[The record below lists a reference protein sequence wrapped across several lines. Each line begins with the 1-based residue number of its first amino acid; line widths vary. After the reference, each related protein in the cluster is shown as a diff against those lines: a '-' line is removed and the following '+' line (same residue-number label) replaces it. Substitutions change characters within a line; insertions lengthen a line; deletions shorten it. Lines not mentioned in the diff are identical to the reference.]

1 MASLIAHGRDAMTAP
16 GRCIRPLRLAR
27 RAARRRNAPVT
38 IRISDIVSASS
49 FQARVSR
56 PSCRPRKPLSST
68 KGSRSLGSSWSA
80 SGLGS
85 LGLGRDGFDGRP
97 PRCVLPSRRLPQP
110 RAHSPRARTWLTASW
125 RHPRS
130 LRNPGRSTGFTD
142 CMPPESP
149 GIRQTSIRAMTKHQ
163 SENTSSAAAR
173 TSAQGVRAEQSERK
187 RAAIL
192 KASKEVLAQ
201 GYAEFSLRKVAAAAG
216 VRLSTVQHHFGD
228 LESLILATID
238 SSTEEFMRYS
248 RQLAQG
254 QYESPTDD
262 LKVFLDDA
270 WTFVRNVN
278 VRNLYLEVWAMGRHR
293 PVVADSIKRIY
304 TEYIQALILIL
315 RRINPT
321 LTQTE
326 AHTTATLISCLTEG
340 AIVMAHW
347 GSQDTPALGLLGI
360 RLKAACLAL
369 VEPSDGCRG
378 SI

>member
-1 MASLIAHGRDAMTAP
+1 
-16 GRCIRPLRLAR
+16 
-27 RAARRRNAPVT
+27 
-38 IRISDIVSASS
+38 
-49 FQARVSR
+49 
-56 PSCRPRKPLSST
+56 
-68 KGSRSLGSSWSA
+68 
-80 SGLGS
+80 
-85 LGLGRDGFDGRP
+85 
-97 PRCVLPSRRLPQP
+97 
-110 RAHSPRARTWLTASW
+110 
-125 RHPRS
+125 
-130 LRNPGRSTGFTD
+130 
-142 CMPPESP
+142 
-149 GIRQTSIRAMTKHQ
+149 MTKHQ
-163 SENTSSAAAR
+163 SENTPSAAAR

-293 PVVADSIKRIY
+293 PVVADSLKRIY

-347 GSQDTPALGLLGI
+347 GSQDARPGPSWHTPESRMSCPCGT
-360 RLKAACLAL
+360 
-369 VEPSDGCRG
+369 V
-378 SI
+378 

>member
-1 MASLIAHGRDAMTAP
+1 
-16 GRCIRPLRLAR
+16 
-27 RAARRRNAPVT
+27 
-38 IRISDIVSASS
+38 
-49 FQARVSR
+49 
-56 PSCRPRKPLSST
+56 
-68 KGSRSLGSSWSA
+68 
-80 SGLGS
+80 
-85 LGLGRDGFDGRP
+85 
-97 PRCVLPSRRLPQP
+97 
-110 RAHSPRARTWLTASW
+110 
-125 RHPRS
+125 
-130 LRNPGRSTGFTD
+130 
-142 CMPPESP
+142 
-149 GIRQTSIRAMTKHQ
+149 MTKHQ

-173 TSAQGVRAEQSERK
+173 TSAQSVRAEQSERK

-201 GYAEFSLRKVAAAAG
+201 GYAEFSLRKVAPPPACGSAPCSIISAIWS
-216 VRLSTVQHHFGD
+216 RSFL
-228 LESLILATID
+228 TID

-347 GSQDTPALGLLGI
+347 GSQDTPPWAF
-360 RLKAACLAL
+360 LAYA
-369 VEPSDGCRG
+369 
-378 SI
+378 